1 MIADAIGTWV
11 VASSALAIGWALISF
26 IINFLTF
33 SNILIVILIVF
44 LIWGLLYSL
53 LSYKK
58 EGNHETNT
66 SVRSR

>member
-1 MIADAIGTWV
+1 MIADAIGTWI
-11 VASSALAIGWALISF
+11 VASSALAVGWALISF

-33 SNILIVILIVF
+33 SNILIVMSVVF
-44 LIWGLLYSL
+44 LIWGLLYL
-53 LSYKK
+53 LLFYKK

>member
-1 MIADAIGTWV
+1 MIVDAIGTWI
-11 VASSALAIGWALISF
+11 VASSALAVGWTLISF
-26 IINFLTF
+26 IVNFLTS
-33 SNILIVILIVF
+33 SNILIVISVVF

-53 LSYKK
+53 LFYKK

>member
-1 MIADAIGTWV
+1 MIADAIGTWI

-33 SNILIVILIVF
+33 SNILIVISVVF
-44 LIWGLLYSL
+44 LIWGLLYL
-53 LSYKK
+53 LLFYKK

-66 SVRSR
+66 SVRSK